1 MSAKLY
7 QIENAADVYSS
18 IYLKGRKW
26 LTGYNELPPDMLKRM
41 ERKTKAYES
50 STPAK
55 GWKNSRYMK
64 RAEDSHTESKRLLY
78 LLQNP
83 LDLDEW
89 FFMEAARCLGGSKQ
103 DYIHKMFIG
112 QVK

>member
-1 MSAKLY
+1 MSAKVY
-7 QIENAADVYSS
+7 QIQDTGGIYAS
-18 IYLKGRKW
+18 IFRQRGEFLKN
-26 LTGYNELPPDMLKRM
+26 YDELPPDMLKRM
-41 ERKTKAYES
+41 ERKTDAQES
-50 STPAK
+50 STVPE
-55 GWKNSRYMK
+55 GWKNKRYMK
-64 RAEDSHTESKRLLY
+64 RAEDSHTTSKKLLY

-89 FFMEAARCLGGSKQ
+89 FFILAARCLGGSKQ